1 MVDVELVQLKLQEL
15 DRYLHQLKKHQGV
28 TAADLKQ
35 DLDKAWTIQHG
46 LQLSI
51 QIVLDIGN
59 HILAA
64 AGITVHEYADIFLE
78 LAQQRI
84 IPEDYASS
92 IKGMAGL
99 RNLLVHEYTGIDM
112 IKLVEVLNNR
122 LGDFSMYASYVAA
135 YLTLKTDSES

>member
-15 DRYLHQLKKHQGV
+15 DRYLSQLKKHKNV
-28 TAADLKQ
+28 TASVLKT
-35 DLDKAWTIQHG
+35 DLDKAWTVQHG

-59 HILAA
+59 HILSA
-64 AGITVHEYADIFLE
+64 AGVTVHEYGDIFLE
-78 LAQQRI
+78 LARLQI
-84 IPEDYASS
+84 IPEEFASS

-112 IKLVEVLNNR
+112 TRLAEILNNS
-122 LGDFSMYASYVAA
+122 LGDFTIFASFVAK
-135 YLTLKTDSES
+135 YLSETGNS

>member
-15 DRYLHQLKKHQGV
+15 DRYLSQLKKYKNI
-28 TAADLKQ
+28 TASILKT
-35 DLDKAWTIQHG
+35 DLDKAWTVQHG

-59 HILAA
+59 HILSA
-64 AGITVHEYADIFLE
+64 AGVAVHEYADIFLE
-78 LAQQRI
+78 LARLQI
-84 IPEDYASS
+84 IPEAFAST

-112 IKLVEVLNNR
+112 VKLAEILNNSM
-122 LGDFSMYASYVAA
+122 GDFTLFASYVAE
-135 YLTLKTDSES
+135 YLSETGNS